1 MPSATSN
8 QLESKGFNLAA
19 GQTVSKGRAVKLTTT
34 PEEVTPVTAVTDKVI
49 GIAVFDVSAAELLR
63 GKGVTAVVVGQAVME
78 ASAAI
83 AVGDLIAPSA
93 NGRAQVA
100 VATNRVIGEAMEAA
114 SGAGKYFKIH
124 LTLPGTI
131 LA

>member
-8 QLESKGFNLAA
+8 QVLSKGFAA
-19 GQTVSKGRAVKLTTT
+19 PAATAFSKGRAVKLTANA
-34 PEEVTPVTAVTDKVI
+34 EEVTPATAVTDKII
-49 GIAVFDVSAAELLR
+49 GIAVFDVSSAEQAK
-63 GKGVTAVVVGQAVME
+63 GKGVTAVVLGEAVME

-83 AVGDLIAPSA
+83 ALGDLIAPSA

-100 VATNRVIGEAMEAA
+100 VSTNRVIGIAMEAA
-114 SGAGKYFKIH
+114 SGAGKYFKVH
-124 LTLPGTI
+124 LNLPGTI